1 MLNKPKRGDMM
12 LETITNLSNEF
23 FPELESLKSLFQ
35 NMTDAERRELVSFL
49 RGVEFYRNSAKSE

>member
-1 MLNKPKRGDMM
+1 M